1 LFFHSSF
8 DYVEYI
14 DKISRILKAKVGVN
28 NKSLNIHFFQSFQN
42 RDMDFLGRILSQNK
56 ICRVV
61 NISGGNWIGQGKD
74 FSSCFKNSQEPI
86 TLTIKYSN
94 NIEFL
99 YDLLKEK
106 SSVQHLK
113 LSFWSSSSTILSR
126 FCEALAKTSTL
137 TELSITGDQ
146 CFDNDDFTEC
156 AKNKQIEELR
166 R

>member
-1 LFFHSSF
+1 
-8 DYVEYI
+8 
-14 DKISRILKAKVGVN
+14 
-28 NKSLNIHFFQSFQN
+28 
-42 RDMDFLGRILSQNK
+42 M
-56 ICRVV
+56 
-61 NISGGNWIGQGKD
+61 
-74 FSSCFKNSQEPI
+74 
-86 TLTIKYSN
+86 TIKYSN

-146 CFDNDDFTEC
+146 CFDNDDFTEQLLTTLHGHKSIKRLTLHVHRVLPSNRKEVC
-156 AKNKQIEELR
+156 LIKKALSNNSFITGLHISESIVTSTMLIFQVFKCCSWLR
-166 R
+166 I